1 MQTSK
6 SFPLVQGFYCMLN
19 FGLLVHIKHRA
30 QGPVASLS
38 TKSLDQKSVLL
49 YVFGFRC
56 LLIRNFY

>member
-1 MQTSK
+1 M
-6 SFPLVQGFYCMLN
+6 LVQGFYCMLN